1 MFSKICR
8 CLIIRAYQFRIYPK
22 KKQEVILNR
31 TLTTCR
37 HLYNNA
43 LAERKRQADLNRLK
57 KQFDV
62 FPWGKPEWIYYEDQA
77 NDLSGSKTDFQKGVH
92 SQVL

>member
-1 MFSKICR
+1 M
-8 CLIIRAYQFRIYPK
+8 IRAYQFRIYPK

-37 HLYNNA
+37 HLYNEA
-43 LAERKRQADLNRLK
+43 LGERKRQAELNRLK

-62 FPWGKPEWIYYEDQA
+62 FPWGKTEWIYYKDQA
-77 NDLSGSKTDFQKGVH
+77 NNLAADKDFFQKKFTLRYSKT
-92 SQVL
+92 S